1 MTGKTLCIN
10 MPSVTAGTVQQ
21 EFIRS
26 GLGAN
31 GIFEVTLNALQVD
44 CGPMLKINLQIYHWC
59 VNMLLI

>member
-1 MTGKTLCIN
+1 

-44 CGPMLKINLQIYHWC
+44 CGPMLKINLQIYHWY